1 MPIELPIMPLNSVL
15 FPGMPMPLVIFEERY
30 LEMIR
35 ICQEGD
41 STFGVALIREGQEV
55 GGPAVPY
62 DVETTAAI
70 VSVESLDSD
79 ALQVMAIGQQRFR
92 LQGLIQHEPYLI
104 GEVELLDEEA
114 DAGAPTEL
122 HGELREAFGD
132 YLRLILQLL
141 GQPETE
147 LAVPESPARL
157 SYMVAAHLTSP
168 PVVRQR
174 LLEMNSLAERL
185 FHERVLLERQSTDY
199 RLILSARQKQ
209 DELALPVGERDEE
222 DAFSLN

>member
-1 MPIELPIMPLNSVL
+1 
-15 FPGMPMPLVIFEERY
+15 MPLVIFEERY

-35 ICQEGD
+35 NCQEGD
-41 STFGVALIREGQEV
+41 STFGVALIKAGREV

-62 DVETTAAI
+62 DVGTTAAI
-70 VSVESLDSD
+70 VSVEPLDHE
-79 ALQVMAIGQQRFR
+79 ALQVMAVGQQRFR
-92 LQGLIQHEPYLI
+92 LQGLVQQEPYLV

-122 HGELREAFGD
+122 YGELREAFGE
-132 YLRLILQLL
+132 YLHLILQLL

-147 LAVPESPARL
+147 LSVPESPARL

-185 FHERVLLERQSTDY
+185 FHERLLLQRQSTDY

-209 DELALPVGERDEE
+209 DELAQSLGERGQE
-222 DAFSLN
+222 DTFSLN